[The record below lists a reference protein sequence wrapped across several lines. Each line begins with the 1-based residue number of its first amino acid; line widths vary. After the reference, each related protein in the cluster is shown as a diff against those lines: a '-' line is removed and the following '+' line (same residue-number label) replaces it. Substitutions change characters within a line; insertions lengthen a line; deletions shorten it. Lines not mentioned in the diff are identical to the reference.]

1 MLRLPVISVEYFDI
15 VTHSCATSFSIKL
28 HFMKLT
34 IYLIAATNSNLTILI
49 HHSKNSLEKKVNEGE
64 FLSVHQQLFI
74 KKDFHMEARSFNIFE
89 TTNAKKL
96 TRTILHLAS
105 ESLRYGR
112 PFLLKLRVVTLVFSF
127 QWYLPWSLLWN
138 TEKVAVMLIVYIFE
152 SYSKIKNLLK
162 V

>member
-96 TRTILHLAS
+96 TRAILHLAS

>member
-74 KKDFHMEARSFNIFE
+74 KKDFHMETISFNIFE

-105 ESLRYGR
+105 ESLKYGR

-138 TEKVAVMLIVYIFE
+138 TEKVAVILIVYIFE